1 MTETPL
7 ILGPGKSGV
16 ISLKCK
22 LGGSHILKEED
33 ILLLKTF
40 MNSMK
45 NCPTKSQIKRTL
57 EGRVMTSGEH
67 LQVLHSIVDGLEKH
81 SRECE
86 EVNNFNFYILIF

>member
-33 ILLLKTF
+33 TLLLKTF

-67 LQVLHSIVDGLEKH
+67 LRVLQSIVGGLEKH
-81 SRECE
+81 ARECE

>member
-40 MNSMK
+40 MNSMSYK
-45 NCPTKSQIKRTL
+45 ITDKKDTGGASHDEWRTSP
-57 EGRVMTSGEH
+57 GSP
-67 LQVLHSIVDGLEKH
+67 LH
-81 SRECE
+81 C
-86 EVNNFNFYILIF
+86 